1 MPWILRFAIGSLF
14 VFVIGAVMIAWA
26 CMSTGWET
34 LSRFAWGSLT
44 AGAGLIGTAL
54 LSMLSAVIH
63 QGWRRFSLALMS
75 ASVFLFLVLLNFCQV
90 RVMKRSTDSVF
101 SSGVRRR
108 EWNAAWKARATDHDP
123 R

>member
-1 MPWILRFAIGSLF
+1 MTEIRTAMPWLLRFAIGSLF

-54 LSMLSAVIH
+54 LAMLSAVIH

-75 ASVFLFLVLLNFCQV
+75 ASVFLFLVLLIFA
-90 RVMKRSTDSVF
+90 KF
-101 SSGVRRR
+101 
-108 EWNAAWKARATDHDP
+108 A
-123 R
+123 

>member
-54 LSMLSAVIH
+54 LAMLSAVIH
-63 QGWRRFSLALMS
+63 QGWRRFSLTLMGVS
-75 ASVFLFLVLLNFCQV
+75 ILLFLGLLIFA
-90 RVMKRSTDSVF
+90 KF
-101 SSGVRRR
+101 
-108 EWNAAWKARATDHDP
+108 A
-123 R
+123 

>member
-1 MPWILRFAIGSLF
+1 MTEIRTAMPWILRFAIGSLF

-54 LSMLSAVIH
+54 LAMLSAVIH

-75 ASVFLFLVLLNFCQV
+75 ASVFLFLLLLIFA
-90 RVMKRSTDSVF
+90 KF
-101 SSGVRRR
+101 
-108 EWNAAWKARATDHDP
+108 A
-123 R
+123 